1 MFPSAFPKEE
11 QIMHAHFQLQPP
23 VSELPKLADQFCKE
37 AGDREQHLETAA
49 FEAGSAIRNGETT
62 LANLEA
68 IVRWKSE
75 RAVHYLI
82 GNSTAS
88 IRRALE
94 VAAAPEASAEE
105 AISAL
110 LVLHGV
116 DLPIASAIL
125 TAIFPERY
133 TVMDCQV
140 LEALGYPRQDIQFY
154 EDFLAFCNHMVA
166 AGAVPEQGTEADMP
180 LRRLDRA
187 LRQWS
192 ENQTERQMEAA
203 GV

>member
-1 MFPSAFPKEE
+1 
-11 QIMHAHFQLQPP
+11 MHAHFQLQPA
-23 VSELPKLADQFCKE
+23 VSELPKLADQFRQE
-37 AGDREQHLETAA
+37 AGKREQHLETAA
-49 FEAGSAIRNGETT
+49 FEAGAAIRNGETT
-62 LANLEA
+62 LVNLEA

-82 GNSTAS
+82 GNSSAS
-88 IRRALE
+88 IRHALE
-94 VAAAPEASAEE
+94 VAAAPEASTQE
-105 AISAL
+105 AVSAL
-110 LVLHGV
+110 LGLHGV
-116 DLPIASAIL
+116 DLPVASAIL

-140 LEALGYPRQDIQFY
+140 LEALGYPRQDIQFF

-166 AGAVPEQGTEADMP
+166 AGAVAQGAESEMP
-180 LRRLDRA
+180 LRSLDRA

-192 ENQTERQMEAA
+192 EIQHDRQLETA

>member
-1 MFPSAFPKEE
+1 MT
-11 QIMHAHFQLQPP
+11 AHFQLQPA
-23 VSELPKLADQFCKE
+23 VSELNRLSEQFRQE
-37 AGDREQHLETAA
+37 AGQRERRLEAEA
-49 FEAGSAIRNGETT
+49 FEAGAAIRDGDFT

-88 IRRALE
+88 IRRVLE
-94 VAAAPEASAEE
+94 VAAAPEASTEE
-105 AISAL
+105 AVSAL
-110 LVLHGV
+110 LGLHGV
-116 DLPIASAIL
+116 DIPVASAIL

-133 TVMDCQV
+133 TVMDSHV
-140 LEALGYPRQDIQFY
+140 LEALGYPRPDVHFY
-154 EDFLAFCNHMVA
+154 EDFLSFCNHIVA
-166 AGAVPEQGTEADMP
+166 AGAVPEQTDVPGTP
-180 LRRLDRA
+180 LRSLDRA

-192 ENQTERQMEAA
+192 ENKNERMLEGA